1 MNDPLARRLA
11 SAALGVGLLALVIAG
26 WAVRLGYRYLEEV
39 QQVGQTVETLLSAS
53 SRAPDMP
60 LNPPPLQLDTGEE

>member
-1 MNDPLARRLA
+1 
-11 SAALGVGLLALVIAG
+11 VIAG

-53 SRAPDMP
+53 SRAPDVP